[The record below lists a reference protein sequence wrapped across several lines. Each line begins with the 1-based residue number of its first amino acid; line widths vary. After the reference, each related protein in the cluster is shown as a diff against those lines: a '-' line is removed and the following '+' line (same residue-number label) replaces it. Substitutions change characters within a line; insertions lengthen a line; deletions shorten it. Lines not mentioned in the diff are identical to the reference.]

1 MNYFNY
7 FIESYVHGG
16 RIGVL
21 VELDVSDTFAFRAGS
36 FKDFARDLA
45 LQVAAMNP
53 ASVEELIAQPSIK
66 DPEQTVGERMA
77 SLVQEIRTNVLV
89 RRFVRWSSEP
99 QRPNFPEPPRTPAVI
114 YDLRKANEA

>member
-7 FIESYVHGG
+7 FIESYVHDG

-21 VELDVSDTFAFRAGS
+21 VELDVSDTFAFRSDS

-53 ASVEELIAQPSIK
+53 ASVEELVAQPSVK
-66 DPEQTVGERMA
+66 DPEQTVAERMA
-77 SLVQEIRTNVLV
+77 LLVQEIRTDVLV
-89 RRFVRWSSEP
+89 RRFVRWDTEP

>member
-7 FIESYVHGG
+7 FIESYVHDG

-21 VELDVSDTFAFRAGS
+21 VELDVSDTFAFRSDS

-53 ASVEELIAQPSIK
+53 ASVEELVAQPSVK
-66 DPEQTVGERMA
+66 DPEQTVAERMA
-77 SLVQEIRTNVLV
+77 LLVQEIRTNVLV
-89 RRFVRWSSEP
+89 RRFVRWDTEP

-114 YDLRKANEA
+114 YDLRKGNEA